1 MNYVKNFA
9 YLFLPNNKYKEHKMD
24 RFEVCQFNIVYF
36 GHRVHIQANEK
47 FVEELVKFINSDE
60 HFEEPWEFFACDLRD
75 LLDNKLNII
84 YDEKDHPVLSVAH
97 GTFTINLSLEE
108 ANKLANFVLLCAS
121 PVSQRNPEFP
131 LNSFVAF
138 GRRLRGVAEGKFTS
152 PQQRPFQRHVSEII
166 VERRVVR

>member
-1 MNYVKNFA
+1 
-9 YLFLPNNKYKEHKMD
+9 MD
-24 RFEVCQFNIVYF
+24 RYEVCQFNIVYF

-60 HFEEPWEFFACDLRD
+60 HFEGPWGFFASDLRD
-75 LLDNKLNII
+75 LLDKQESVI
-84 YDEKDHPVLSVAH
+84 YDGEEPTLSVAH

-108 ANKLANFVLLCAS
+108 ANKLANCILNCAS
-121 PVSQRNPEFP
+121 PVSQNNPEFP

-166 VERRVVR
+166 VERRFIR